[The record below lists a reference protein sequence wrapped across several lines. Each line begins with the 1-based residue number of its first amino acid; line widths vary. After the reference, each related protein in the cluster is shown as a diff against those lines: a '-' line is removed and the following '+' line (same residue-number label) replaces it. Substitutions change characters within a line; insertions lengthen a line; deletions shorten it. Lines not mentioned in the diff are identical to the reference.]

1 LKKKKKKMNFQ
12 IILRILLCFITL
24 KCVRNESCLSWS
36 EWQNYKTK
44 FNIQFYNS
52 TLELI
57 G

>member
-1 LKKKKKKMNFQ
+1 MNFQ